1 MALADLTPT
10 AVLRAIEEYD
20 RLGQDAFLRRYGF
33 RRALRYV
40 LVHDGRRY
48 DSKAI
53 AGAAHGHLDGRAP
66 LRPRDFSGGAAHCV
80 GLLRGLGFKVIDDIA
95 ATDGALSQLLDRTGT
110 LRVSRA
116 AGRPAL
122 HQPIVLLWAVGR
134 AGLGKPRILPW
145 DETEHTLGALL
156 LRHGLPGER
165 PRPDYPLAALH
176 RAGLWELTGHTEPVP
191 RAHGDTALRNWFR
204 RQQPA
209 GGLDAEAHALLGRSA
224 RARSAVVETL
234 LTTYFVDLEA
244 GALLDDVGLG
254 ELASGEP
261 TSRGLASG
269 ELASGELTSR
279 EGASGEGDF
288 GADRRSGADPLAPDP
303 LASDPLAPDLHGA
316 MLAAEYDRLSR
327 IAERQQSVNRG
338 RRAPRSAAPVRSAE
352 ARRAVLLRSGRR
364 CENPRCTGAPDD
376 VTVAGEP
383 ILEVDHVLDLAAGGP
398 DLPDHMVALCPN
410 CHAVKTRGRTGE
422 QLRAVLLD
430 VARSRHARLLRGTDG

>member
-53 AGAAHGHLDGRAP
+53 AGAAHGHLDGRDP
-66 LRPRDFSGGAAHCV
+66 LRPRDFSGGASHAA
-80 GLLRGLGFKVIDDIA
+80 GLLRGLGFKVVDDA
-95 ATDGALSQLLDRTGT
+95 ATDAALGQLLDRLGA

-134 AGLGKPRILPW
+134 AARGEPRILPW
-145 DETEHTLGALL
+145 AETEQALGALL
-156 LRHGLPGER
+156 LRHGLRRER
-165 PRPDYPLAALH
+165 PRPDGPVAALH

-191 RAHGDTALRNWFR
+191 RAHGDAALRGWFR
-204 RQQPA
+204 RQRPD
-209 GGLDAEAHALLGRSA
+209 GGLDAEVYALLGGSA
-224 RARSAVVETL
+224 GARSAVVETL
-234 LTTYFVDLEA
+234 LGTYFVDLEP
-244 GALLDDVGLG
+244 GALLEAVGLG
-254 ELASGEP
+254 ELPCEQ
-261 TSRGLASG
+261 G
-269 ELASGELTSR
+269 ELATPHG
-279 EGASGEGDF
+279 
-288 GADRRSGADPLAPDP
+288 
-303 LASDPLAPDLHGA
+303 SDPHGTDLRGA
-316 MLAAEYDRLSR
+316 LLAAEYDRLSR
-327 IAERQQSVNRG
+327 MAEAQQPVNRG
-338 RRAPRSAAPVRSAE
+338 RRTPRSAAPVRSAE

-383 ILEVDHVLDLAAGGP
+383 ILEVDHVLDLAGGGP

-422 QLRAVLLD
+422 ELRAVLLD
-430 VARSRHARLLRGTDG
+430 VARSRHARLLRGVDG

>member
-33 RRALRYV
+33 PRALRYV

-66 LRPRDFSGGAAHCV
+66 LRPGDFSGSASHAA
-80 GLLRGLGFKVIDDIA
+80 GLLRGLGFKVVDAA
-95 ATDGALSQLLDRTGT
+95 ATDAALGQLLDRLGT

-122 HQPIVLLWAVGR
+122 HQPIALLWAVGR
-134 AGLGKPRILPW
+134 AARGERRILPW
-145 DETEHTLGALL
+145 VETERDLGALL
-156 LRHGLPGER
+156 LRHGPHRAR
-165 PRPDYPLAALH
+165 PRPDYPVAALH

-191 RAHGDTALRNWFR
+191 PAHGDAALRGWFR
-204 RQQPA
+204 RQRPD
-209 GGLDAEAHALLGRSA
+209 GGLDAEVYALLGRSA
-224 RARSAVVETL
+224 GARNAVVETL
-234 LTTYFVDLEA
+234 LSTYFVDMDP
-244 GALLDDVGLG
+244 GALLGAVGLA
-254 ELASGEP
+254 ELACGE
-261 TSRGLASG
+261 RGVGPAPGTGPG
-269 ELASGELTSR
+269 EAAA
-279 EGASGEGDF
+279 GAGP
-288 GADRRSGADPLAPDP
+288 RRSAPRPDGP
-303 LASDPLAPDLHGA
+303 GPDGPHDAAPHDTALHGA
-316 MLAAEYDRLSR
+316 ALAAEYDRLSR
-327 IAERQQSVNRG
+327 MAEAQQPANRG
-338 RRAPRSAAPVRSAE
+338 RRTPRSAAPVRSAE

-383 ILEVDHVLDLAAGGP
+383 ILEVDHVLDLAGGGP

-410 CHAVKTRGRTGE
+410 CHAVKTRGRSGE
-422 QLRAVLLD
+422 ELRAVLLD
-430 VARSRHARLLRGTDG
+430 VARSRHAWLLRGTDG